1 MRAIV
6 LINEKAGTVV
16 ERGADALADEIRRAF
31 EEAGHAVDVD
41 ACAPDRMTAAIEK
54 AASRSDVDA
63 VVAGGGD
70 GTLSA
75 AAAALAGGTVA
86 LGCLPLGTMNLY
98 CRALGMSTD
107 VDAAV
112 RSLAGGRIGTADMGA
127 VNGRPFLHHVSL
139 GLQPSIVMTRNR
151 EDFNGRLGKMW
162 ATAKTFV
169 RKLGRPSPVSV
180 AIELPDGTRT
190 FRVPAIFV
198 TSNPIRRDRA
208 GIVQERGAHRL
219 GLYICTSARWDDLLR
234 VGASVVLSDGEG
246 AACLEFH
253 ELERVAIRRDRHAR
267 RGFTASV
274 DGEIVRFD
282 SPLEIACRKDALRL
296 LLPADAPPE

>member
-1 MRAIV
+1 MRTIV
-6 LINEKAGTVV
+6 LINKKAGSVV
-16 ERGADALADEIRRAF
+16 ERGPDVLAGAIRATF
-31 EEAGHAVDVD
+31 EEAGQAVEVD
-41 ACAPDRMTAAIEK
+41 CCKPKRMTAAIEE
-54 AASRSDVDA
+54 AAARDDVDA
-63 VVAGGGD
+63 IIAGGGD

-75 AAAALAGGTVA
+75 AAATLAGGKVA

-98 CRALGMSTD
+98 CRALGMPLD

-112 RSLAGGRIGTADMGA
+112 RALAGGRIATADMGT

-151 EDFNGRLGKMW
+151 EDFSGKLGKMW

-169 RKLGRPSPVSV
+169 RKLGNAAPVSV
-180 AIELPDGTRT
+180 AIDFPDGVRP

-198 TSNPIRRDRA
+198 TSNPLLRKGP
-208 GIVQERGAHRL
+208 GIVQSRSAHRL

-234 VGASVVLSDGEG
+234 VGASMVLSDGEG
-246 AACLEFH
+246 ATCLEIH
-253 ELERVAIRRDRHAR
+253 EMPEVKIRRRSGRA
-267 RGFTASV
+267 FNVSV

-282 SPLEIACRKDALRL
+282 SPLEISCHADALRL
-296 LLPADAPPE
+296 LLPVEAAAPSA